1 MRLMKY
7 IASLL
12 LLCLTYNSHAGNAY
26 PRSPDAGLTPGSLCL
41 SPDSHRYPEQIPYCE
56 RDVSW
61 ANKELV
67 FINYRK
73 LGFSL
78 SGDRGQYKI
87 DHLIPLCAGGS
98 NNDNNL
104 WPQYRTISART
115 DLIEMWGCE
124 VLAKG
129 KITQKEL
136 VELVLKAK
144 LDLKEAPAIEK
155 YLKKLR

>member
-1 MRLMKY
+1 MK
-7 IASLL
+7 ITSAILL
-12 LLCLTYNSHAGNAY
+12 LSLSSPLFAGNPY
-26 PRSPDAGLTPGSLCL
+26 PRSPDLVQTPGSLCN

-61 ANKELV
+61 ATKELI

-98 NNDNNL
+98 NQENNL
-104 WPQYRTISART
+104 WPQYRTISQRT
-115 DLIEMWGCE
+115 DLLEQRGCE
-124 VLAKG
+124 ALAKG
-129 KITQKEL
+129 KISQKEV

-144 LDLKEAPAIEK
+144 LDLKEAPAVLQ
-155 YLKKLR
+155 YFNKLR